1 MNCPNQIWHTANQKT
16 SICKHPH
23 PHHKIPFF
31 VEPPLSSDLAL
42 SLASRISPFSSIS
55 WSLRLVT
62 RGHLSQYYQMV
73 FITYICLHCIT
84 TYQMN
89 WDTDLRQDRFKK
101 LGLCLGA
108 CNFPMGELHQSLEVW
123 MCRRGGVLD
132 RDMAPYSHVKKA
144 VEWGDRR
151 CNRANLSLSALGSAC
166 WMSSFHLNYGQ
177 RHLCKLYGMCS
188 SHQLYGKKTSRA
200 IFAIT
205 LIHSCKSWANN
216 QCQTMPNT
224 IPCTGRGGNK
234 DNWERKTQHPALSSF
249 WIADVSSTVA
259 AWFCMFAAWLC
270 LTLWLSTATLD
281 EKNSCII
288 NTAMSILFFNALS
301 KTVQYHS
308 EFWHEGQAL
317 AYSLH
322 QNKQKST

>member
-23 PHHKIPFF
+23 PHHKIPLF

-62 RGHLSQYYQMV
+62 LGHLSQYYQMV
-73 FITYICLHCIT
+73 FITYICFHCIT

-89 WDTDLRQDRFKK
+89 WNTDLRQDRFKR

-108 CNFPMGELHQSLEVW
+108 CNFPMGELYQSLEVW

-151 CNRANLSLSALGSAC
+151 CNRANLSPGFCMLDEFLSSKLWTTASLQFIWHVLEPPAVWQKNIPSNLCNYINTFLQILGQQSMPNNAKQN
-166 WMSSFHLNYGQ
+166 S
-177 RHLCKLYGMCS
+177 LYG
-188 SHQLYGKKTSRA
+188 
-200 IFAIT
+200 
-205 LIHSCKSWANN
+205 
-216 QCQTMPNT
+216 
-224 IPCTGRGGNK
+224 
-234 DNWERKTQHPALSSF
+234 
-249 WIADVSSTVA
+249 
-259 AWFCMFAAWLC
+259 
-270 LTLWLSTATLD
+270 
-281 EKNSCII
+281 
-288 NTAMSILFFNALS
+288 
-301 KTVQYHS
+301 
-308 EFWHEGQAL
+308 
-317 AYSLH
+317 
-322 QNKQKST
+322 